1 MSWYRLLWANLWR
14 RRART
19 VFTLLS
25 VVSAFLLY
33 GVLAATHYAF
43 VGGIELVGDGRLI
56 TLNKVSFT
64 QPLPLAY
71 QNKIASVAGVK
82 SVGVANWIQGYY
94 QEQRNFIPWIATD
107 DAYLDMFEE
116 ISITPEARRLWD
128 EERTAAI
135 IGADLAKAYGWKV
148 GDKVP
153 MRSGIWRNQDGTN
166 TWEVTIVGIYVSTN
180 AAYDQGSM
188 LSRYDYFDESRTYGR
203 STGGWYLIQLEDPAQ
218 GAAVSAAVDAL
229 FANSSAQTKTATEKA
244 FSQGFASQIGDV
256 GAIVTYV
263 GVAVLFS
270 MLLVTATT
278 MAQAVRERTAE
289 LAVLKALGFDERRI
303 MAMVMG
309 EAVLITVLG
318 AALGL
323 GLAWL
328 LVTGL
333 YPALARFMPAFQ
345 LTAQP
350 MAMGVALAVALGAL
364 AGIWPARQAMRLRV
378 VDALRR
384 A

>member
-1 MSWYRLLWANLWR
+1 MSWFRLLWANLWR

-25 VVSAFLLY
+25 VTSAFLLY
-33 GVLAATHYAF
+33 GMLAATHYAF

-56 TLNKVSFT
+56 TMNKVSFT

-71 QNKIASVAGVK
+71 LNKIAAVPGVRSAGA
-82 SVGVANWIQGYY
+82 ANWIQGYY
-94 QEQRNFIPWIATD
+94 QEQRNFIPWVATD

-116 ISITPEARRLWD
+116 ISISAEARRRWG

-135 IGADLAKAYGWKV
+135 IGADLAKVYGWKV
-148 GDKVP
+148 GDVVP

-166 TWEVTIVGIYVSTN
+166 TWEVTIVGIYTSNN

-188 LSRYDYFDESRTYGR
+188 LSRYDYFDESRTYGK
-203 STGGWYLIQLEDPAQ
+203 GGAGWYLIQLEDPAA
-218 GAAVSAAVDAL
+218 GATVSAAVDAL

-244 FSQGFASQIGDV
+244 FSQSFASQIGDV

-263 GVAVLFS
+263 GAAVLFS

-303 MAMVMG
+303 VAMVMG
-309 EAVLITVLG
+309 ESVLVTALG
-318 AALGL
+318 AAF
-323 GLAWL
+323 GLALGWL
-328 LVTGL
+328 LVSGL
-333 YPALARFMPAFQ
+333 YAALARFMPAFQ
-345 LTAQP
+345 LTAS
-350 MAMGVALAVALGAL
+350 AMLLGVALAVGLGAL
-364 AGIWPARQAMRLRV
+364 AGVWPAAQAMRLRV

>member
-1 MSWYRLLWANLWR
+1 MSWGRLLWANLWR
-14 RRART
+14 RRTRT

-25 VVSAFLLY
+25 VLSAFLLF

-43 VGGIELVGDGRLI
+43 VGGIDLVGDGRLI
-56 TLNKVSFT
+56 AMNKVSFT

-71 QNKIASVAGVK
+71 QGKIAAVLGVK
-82 SVGVANWIQGYY
+82 SVGKANWIQGYY
-94 QEQRNFIPWIATD
+94 QEQRNFIPWVATD

-116 ISITPEARRLWD
+116 IVITPEARRRWGA
-128 EERTAAI
+128 ERTAAV
-135 IGADLAKAYGWKV
+135 IGADLAKVYGWKV

-166 TWEVTIVGIYVSTN
+166 TWEITIVGIYTSNN
-180 AAYDQGSM
+180 AAYDQGS
-188 LSRYDYFDESRTYGR
+188 LLTRYDYFDESRTYGKG
-203 STGGWYLIQLEDPAQ
+203 SAGWYLIQLEDPAA
-218 GAAVSAAVDAL
+218 GATVSGAVDAL

-244 FSQGFASQIGDV
+244 FSASFASQIGDV

-263 GVAVLFS
+263 GIAVLFS

-289 LAVLKALGFDERRI
+289 LAVLKALGFDQRRI
-303 MAMVMG
+303 VAMVLG
-309 EAVLITVLG
+309 ESVLVTVLG

-333 YPALARFMPAFQ
+333 YPALARFMPAFK
-345 LTAQP
+345 LTAEP
-350 MAMGVALAVALGAL
+350 VALGFVLALVLGAL
-364 AGIWPARQAMRLRV
+364 AGIWPAVQAMRLRV

>member
-1 MSWYRLLWANLWR
+1 MSWARLLWANLWR

-33 GVLAATHYAF
+33 GVLAAVHYAF

-56 TLNKVSFT
+56 SMNKVSFT
-64 QPLPLAY
+64 QPLPQAY
-71 QNKIASVAGVK
+71 LNKIKAVPGVRSAGM
-82 SVGVANWIQGYY
+82 ANWIQGYY
-94 QEQRNFIPWIATD
+94 QEQRNFIPWIAAD
-107 DAYLDMFEE
+107 SPYLDMFEE
-116 ISITPEARRLWD
+116 ISVTAEARRRWD

-135 IGADLAKAYGWKV
+135 IGADLATAYGWKV
-148 GDKVP
+148 GDRVP
-153 MRSGIWRNQDGTN
+153 FRSGIWRNVDGTN
-166 TWEVTIVGIYVSTN
+166 TWELTIVGIYTSSV
-180 AAYDQGSM
+180 AAYDEGSM
-188 LSRYDYFDESRTYGR
+188 LSRYDYFDESRTYGKG
-203 STGGWYLIQLEDPAQ
+203 SAGWFLIQLDDPTR
-218 GAAVSAAVDAL
+218 GAEVSAAVDAL

-244 FSQGFASQIGDV
+244 FSQSFAAQIGDV

-303 MAMVMG
+303 VALVLG
-309 EAVLITVLG
+309 ESMLVTVLG
-318 AALGL
+318 ALLGL
-323 GLAWL
+323 TLAWL
-328 LVTGL
+328 LIAGL
-333 YPALARFMPAFQ
+333 YPFLARFMPAFQ
-345 LTAQP
+345 LTASP
-350 MAMGVALAVALGAL
+350 VALGIVLALALGAL
-364 AGIWPARQAMRLRV
+364 AGVWPALQAMRLRV
-378 VDALRR
+378 VEALRR

>member
-1 MSWYRLLWANLWR
+1 MSWFRLLWANLWR
-14 RRART
+14 RRTRT

-25 VVSAFLLY
+25 VISAFLLY

-56 TLNKVSFT
+56 SMNKVSFT
-64 QPLPLAY
+64 QPLPMAY
-71 QNKIASVAGVK
+71 QGKIAAVAGVK
-82 SVGVANWIQGYY
+82 SVGVANWIQGYF
-94 QEQRNFIPWIATD
+94 QEQRNFIPWVATD

-116 ISITPEARRLWD
+116 ISITAEARRRWG

-135 IGADLAKAYGWKV
+135 VGVDVAQVYGWKV
-148 GDKVP
+148 GDKIP

-166 TWEVTIVGIYVSTN
+166 TWEITIVGLYTSN
-180 AAYDQGSM
+180 SAAYDQGSM
-188 LSRYDYFDESRTYGR
+188 LTRYDYFDESRTYGKG
-203 STGGWYLIQLEDPAQ
+203 SGGWFLIQLDDPAA
-218 GAAVSAAVDAL
+218 GATVSATVDAL
-229 FANSSAQTKTATEKA
+229 FANSSAQTKTSTEKA
-244 FSQGFASQIGDV
+244 FSQSFASQIGDV

-289 LAVLKALGFDERRI
+289 LAVLKALGFGERLI
-303 MAMVMG
+303 MAMVLG
-309 EAVLITVLG
+309 ESVLVTVFGAV
-318 AALGL
+318 LGL

-328 LVTGL
+328 LVGGL
-333 YPALARFMPAFQ
+333 YAVLARFMPAFQ
-345 LTAQP
+345 LTAQSVVL
-350 MAMGVALAVALGAL
+350 GLALALVLGAL
-364 AGIWPARQAMRLRV
+364 AGIWPALQAMRLRV